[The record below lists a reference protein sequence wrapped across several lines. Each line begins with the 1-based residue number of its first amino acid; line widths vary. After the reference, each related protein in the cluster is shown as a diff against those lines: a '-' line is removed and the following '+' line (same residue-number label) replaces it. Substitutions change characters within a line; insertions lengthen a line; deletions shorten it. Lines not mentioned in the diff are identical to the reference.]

1 MGRTIP
7 NREKSRQK
15 DFLSRRI
22 SSQGILISVA
32 TAQKIGE
39 VQLDDWREYLQKGNQ
54 DSKGVQQRTSRQE
67 LERLSRSR
75 RENFQREVE
84 RLRGVFKKS
93 REMAIN
99 GLRDQ
104 DRLDWASNFVIWKAM
119 ILSILDRYRI
129 KAFTLRIVVI
139 PVDPADNEKYE
150 EAMSKKK

>member
-1 MGRTIP
+1 
-7 NREKSRQK
+7 
-15 DFLSRRI
+15 
-22 SSQGILISVA
+22 
-32 TAQKIGE
+32 
-39 VQLDDWREYLQKGNQ
+39 
-54 DSKGVQQRTSRQE
+54 
-67 LERLSRSR
+67 
-75 RENFQREVE
+75 
-84 RLRGVFKKS
+84 
-93 REMAIN
+93 MAIN